1 MTNNL
6 IARLQAKSDQIRQ
19 GLGIEGE
26 PPALPGGAS
35 PHIAVRP
42 HNLPQRL
49 RKKRIGRTPLVG
61 QPKLFGGSLEEYLE
75 VNINQR
81 CLSISCCLCIP
92 LMVLNY

>member
-6 IARLQAKSDQIRQ
+6 IARLQAKSDLIRA

-26 PPALPGGAS
+26 DISVVPGGAS
-35 PHIAVRP
+35 PHIAARP

-75 VNINQR
+75 VIFFILVSFNSRFFIGEIVFY
-81 CLSISCCLCIP
+81 S
-92 LMVLNY
+92 

>member
-6 IARLQAKSDQIRQ
+6 IARLQAKSDQIRR

-26 PPALPGGAS
+26 DNISVASGGAS
-35 PHIAVRP
+35 PHIACRP

-75 VNINQR
+75 VN
-81 CLSISCCLCIP
+81 
-92 LMVLNY
+92 